1 MLIATM
7 ASGQVV
13 DVPAVRHAV
22 EWQLGSYPVSTMQDI
37 YKNFYQ
43 EHFGPEHMISD
54 VEAARDYLSSE
65 LGISGDDACRLYYEP
80 IGIEGNYVRVHLSAV
95 RDGLITASQLLDAFV
110 LSAKATSGS
119 QVPWHDKWQAIV
131 GVIKGMGVK
140 IAGDDELLEQLEKAS
155 LNNQA
160 VHHSHAFNDGYHPH
174 YRIVERGI
182 FERELKPL
190 IDR

>member
-1 MLIATM
+1 MLISTM

-13 DVPAVRHAV
+13 DVLAVRHAV
-22 EWQLGSYPVSTMQDI
+22 EWQLASYPASTMQDV

-54 VEAARDYLSSE
+54 VEVVRDYLSSE
-65 LGISGDDACRLYYEP
+65 LGMSCDDACRLYYEP
-80 IGIEGNYVRVHLSAV
+80 IGMEGNYVRVHLSAV

-110 LSAKATSGS
+110 FSAKATSGS

-131 GVIKGMGVK
+131 GVIKGMDVK
-140 IAGDDELLEQLEKAS
+140 IAGDDQLLEQLEKAS

>member
-1 MLIATM
+1 MTM
-7 ASGQVV
+7 TLVQAQEIDKLAIKLAVAKQLNDYPESTLQ
-13 DVPAVRHAV
+13 DV
-22 EWQLGSYPVSTMQDI
+22 
-37 YKNFYQ
+37 YKAFYQ
-43 EHFGPEHMISD
+43 EYFGPEHMITD
-54 VEAARDYLSSE
+54 TAAVANYLNQELEAMGTERSP
-65 LGISGDDACRLYYEP
+65 LYYEP
-80 IGIEGNYVRVHLSAV
+80 IGMEGNYVRVHLSAV

-110 LSAKATSGS
+110 LSAKATRGS

-131 GVIKGMGVK
+131 GVIKGMDVK
-140 IAGDDELLEQLEKAS
+140 IAGDDQLLEQLEKAS

>member
-1 MLIATM
+1 M
-7 ASGQVV
+7 
-13 DVPAVRHAV
+13 
-22 EWQLGSYPVSTMQDI
+22 
-37 YKNFYQ
+37 
-43 EHFGPEHMISD
+43 
-54 VEAARDYLSSE
+54 
-65 LGISGDDACRLYYEP
+65 
-80 IGIEGNYVRVHLSAV
+80 EGNYVRVHLSAV

-119 QVPWHDKWQAIV
+119 QVSWHDKWQAIV
-131 GVIKGMGVK
+131 GVIKGMDVK
-140 IAGDDELLEQLEKAS
+140 ITGDDQLLEQLEKAS

-182 FERELKPL
+182 FERKLKPL